1 MRIPLHK
8 RIFLNFVLVIALF
21 GVLGAVLSA
30 VLINRTT
37 LDEAQRRVSLDL
49 RSAWDVL
56 HNEMDRLQLFVT
68 VLSTGKRVDDAYAI
82 PDSPANRV
90 ALEQV
95 RRQCGLDFLALTDS
109 KGQVLVRSLEPYK
122 TGDILS
128 NDPFVAGALKGE
140 TRKGLALLSQ
150 QRLRDEGGNLEER
163 AFMVFEPTPKSKVR
177 AKTSESAGM
186 ALVAAAPVLDE
197 GGKVIGALYAGLLL
211 NRNHGLVDKIRSIV
225 FENKTYQGQPLG
237 TVTIFQWDCRV
248 ATNVILVNGNRA
260 IGTRVSEEVYDK
272 VLENGLNWY
281 DRAFVV
287 KDWYLSA
294 YDPIHDI
301 HGKVVGILYVGVL
314 AKQYDDLKWD
324 LWKLYG
330 AISGGVGIFVLAI
343 GLIFARRLTGSISRL
358 AEAAGKI
365 GSGNLDLNVKE
376 PKADDEVK
384 DLTQAFNLMTAS
396 LKERDEK
403 LRTTYS
409 ALEQSNKSLGEM
421 NRNYLDMLG
430 FVSHELKNTLGVIY
444 TSARALDAG
453 IVGTLSDAQAALARN
468 IAKSIDGAVRMTRN
482 YLDLA
487 RIEKGEL
494 RVIPK
499 VMEMIGEIID
509 PLLEELKPVID
520 QQGVTIEKRLPG
532 AIVLKGDTALL
543 KIAYRNLLDNA
554 LKYGNK
560 GGRIRLGFEE
570 KNGALHFEVWNE
582 GKGLTAEQIARL
594 FEKFVRFESHA
605 EATRSTGLGLF
616 ITREII
622 MKHKGEILA
631 ESEPGQWMR
640 FRFTLPLA
648 TPTHGLEEKG
658 EGKEAPKE
666 ESHDKKEGAGH

>member
-21 GVLGAVLSA
+21 GILGAVLSA

-56 HNEMDRLQLFVT
+56 HNEMDRLQLFVS
-68 VLSTGKRVDDAYAI
+68 VLSTGKRVDDAYAR
-82 PDSPANRV
+82 PDSPSNQV
-90 ALEQV
+90 ALEEV
-95 RRQCGLDFLALTDS
+95 RRQCGFDFLSLTDS
-109 KGQVLVRSLEPYK
+109 KGQVLVRTLDPYK
-122 TGDILS
+122 TGDYLS

-140 TRKGLALLSQ
+140 TRKGIALLGQ
-150 QRLRDEGGNLEER
+150 QRLRDEGGNLQER
-163 AFMVFEPTPKSKVR
+163 SFMVFEPTPKSKLR
-177 AKTSESAGM
+177 AKTSESSGM

-211 NRNHGLVDKIRSIV
+211 NRNHALVDKIRSIV
-225 FENKTYQGQPLG
+225 FEDKMYQGQPLG
-237 TVTIFQWDCRV
+237 AVTIFQWDCRI
-248 ATNVILVNGNRA
+248 ATNVILANGNRA

-294 YDPIHDI
+294 YDPIHDTD
-301 HGKVVGILYVGVL
+301 GKVVGILYVGVL

-330 AISGGVGIFVLAI
+330 AISGGVAIFVLAI

-365 GSGNLDLNVKE
+365 GGGNLDLNVKE
-376 PKADDEVK
+376 PKADDEVR
-384 DLTQAFNLMTAS
+384 DLTQAFNVMAGS

-403 LRTTYS
+403 LRAANE
-409 ALEQSNKSLGEM
+409 ALEQTNTSLEQMNK
-421 NRNYLDMLG
+421 NYLDMLG

-453 IVGTLSDAQAALARN
+453 IVGSLTEAQAALAHN
-468 IAKSIDGAVRMTRN
+468 ISKSIDGAVRMTRN

-499 VMEMIGEIID
+499 ETDMITEIIE
-509 PLLEELKPVID
+509 PLLDELKPMID
-520 QQGVTIEKRLPG
+520 QQGVTIEKHLPG
-532 AIVLKGDTALL
+532 AIVLRGDTALL

-554 LKYGNK
+554 LKYGKK
-560 GGRIRLGFEE
+560 GGRIRLGCEE
-570 KNGALHFEVWNE
+570 KNESFHFEVWNE
-582 GKGLTAEQIARL
+582 GKGLTSEQVSRL
-594 FEKFVRFESHA
+594 FEKFVRFEGQT

-622 MKHKGEILA
+622 TKHHGEIWA

-640 FRFTLPLA
+640 FRFTLPLSR
-648 TPTHGLEEKG
+648 PSHPPGGESKG
-658 EGKEAPKE
+658 EGE
-666 ESHDKKEGAGH
+666 EVRKGRNL

>member
-8 RIFLNFVLVIALF
+8 RIFLNFVLVLGLF
-21 GVLGAVLSA
+21 GVLCAVLSA

-56 HNEMDRLQLFVT
+56 YNEMDRLQLFVT
-68 VLSTGKRVDDAYAI
+68 VLSTGKRVDDAYAD
-82 PDSPANRV
+82 PHAPSHRV
-90 ALEQV
+90 ALEKV
-95 RRQCGLDFLALTDS
+95 RRQCGFDFLSLTNS
-109 KGQVLVRSLEPYK
+109 EGRVLVRSLEPYR
-122 TGDILS
+122 TGDYLA
-128 NDPFVAGALKGE
+128 NDPFVSAALKGE
-140 TRKGLALLSQ
+140 TRKGIVLLSQ
-150 QRLRDEGGNLEER
+150 QRLRDEGGDLEER

-177 AKTSESAGM
+177 AKSSESSGM
-186 ALVAAAPVLDE
+186 ALVAAAPLLDD
-197 GGKVIGALYAGLLL
+197 GGKVLGALYAGLLL

-225 FENKTYQGQPLG
+225 FENKMYRGQPLG
-237 TVTIFQWDCRV
+237 TVTIFQWDCRI
-248 ATNVILVNGNRA
+248 ATNVILANGNRA

-272 VLENGLNWY
+272 VLENGLHWY

-301 HGKVVGILYVGVL
+301 DGKVVGILYVGVL

-330 AISGGVGIFVLAI
+330 AVSGGAGLLVLAI

-365 GSGNLDLNVKE
+365 GKGNLELSVKE
-376 PKADDEVK
+376 PKENDEVK
-384 DLTQAFNLMTAS
+384 DLTQAFNLMAAR
-396 LKERDEK
+396 LKERDVA
-403 LRTTYS
+403 LRATNE
-409 ALEQSNKSLGEM
+409 ALERSNQSLQEM

-444 TSARALDAG
+444 TSARALDG
-453 IVGTLSDAQAALARN
+453 GLVGPLTDAQAGLAHN

-494 RVIPK
+494 KVVPK
-499 VMEMIGEIID
+499 DMDMVREVID
-509 PLLEELKPVID
+509 PLLDELKPMLD
-520 QQGVTIEKRLPG
+520 QQGVTVEKQLPET
-532 AIVLKGDTALL
+532 IILEGDAALL

-554 LKYGNK
+554 LKYGK
-560 GGRIRLGFEE
+560 KEGTIRLGFEE
-570 KNGALHFEVWNE
+570 KNDGFHFEVWNE
-582 GKGLTAEQIARL
+582 GKGLTPLQIAKL
-594 FEKFVRFESHA
+594 FEKFVRFEGRT
-605 EATRSTGLGLF
+605 EAARSTGLGLF
-616 ITREII
+616 IT
-622 MKHKGEILA
+622 KEILKKHDGKIQA

-640 FRFTLPLA
+640 FRFVLPRK
-648 TPTHGLEEKG
+648 GIKKDGEK
-658 EGKEAPKE
+658 
-666 ESHDKKEGAGH
+666 

>member
-1 MRIPLHK
+1 
-8 RIFLNFVLVIALF
+8 
-21 GVLGAVLSA
+21 
-30 VLINRTT
+30 
-37 LDEAQRRVSLDL
+37 
-49 RSAWDVL
+49 
-56 HNEMDRLQLFVT
+56 
-68 VLSTGKRVDDAYAI
+68 
-82 PDSPANRV
+82 
-90 ALEQV
+90 
-95 RRQCGLDFLALTDS
+95 
-109 KGQVLVRSLEPYK
+109 
-122 TGDILS
+122 
-128 NDPFVAGALKGE
+128 
-140 TRKGLALLSQ
+140 
-150 QRLRDEGGNLEER
+150 
-163 AFMVFEPTPKSKVR
+163 
-177 AKTSESAGM
+177 M
-186 ALVAAAPVLDE
+186 ALVAAAPVLDD

-237 TVTIFQWDCRV
+237 TVTIFQWDCRI
-248 ATNVILVNGNRA
+248 ATNVILANGNRA

-294 YDPIHDI
+294 YDPIHDVD
-301 HGKVVGILYVGVL
+301 GKVVGILYVGVL

-358 AEAAGKI
+358 AVAAGKI

-376 PKADDEVK
+376 PKTDDEVK

-403 LRTTYS
+403 LRATNE
-409 ALEQSNKSLGEM
+409 ALEQSNKSLEEM

-453 IVGTLSDAQAALARN
+453 IVGALSEAQAALARN

-509 PLLEELKPVID
+509 PLLEELRPVID

-532 AIVLKGDTALL
+532 AIVLKGDTALI

-560 GGRIRLGFEE
+560 GGKIRLFCEE
-570 KNGALHFEVWNE
+570 KDGSFHFEVWNE
-582 GKGLTAEQIARL
+582 GKGLTSAQLSRL

-622 MKHKGEILA
+622 TKHHGDIQA
-631 ESEPGQWMR
+631 ESEAGHWMR

-648 TPTHGLEEKG
+648 TPSHGVEDKG
-658 EGKEAPKE
+658 EGEEDRKGKSDGKE
-666 ESHDKKEGAGH
+666 EGPGH

>member
-1 MRIPLHK
+1 MHK

-68 VLSTGKRVDDAYAI
+68 VLSTGKRVDDAFAI

-128 NDPFVAGALKGE
+128 NDPFVSGALKGE

-248 ATNVILVNGNRA
+248 ATNVILANGNRA

-409 ALEQSNKSLGEM
+409 ALEQSNKSLEEM

-554 LKYGNK
+554 LKYGRK

>member
-21 GVLGAVLSA
+21 GILGAVLSA

-56 HNEMDRLQLFVT
+56 HNEMDRLQLFVS
-68 VLSTGKRVDDAYAI
+68 VLSTGKRVDEAYDR
-82 PDSPANRV
+82 PDSPAGRV
-90 ALEQV
+90 ALEEV
-95 RRQCGLDFLALTDS
+95 RKQGGFDFLSLTDS

-122 TGDILS
+122 TGDYLS
-128 NDPFVAGALKGE
+128 NDPLVSGALKGE
-140 TRKGLALLSQ
+140 TRKGIVLLSP

-163 AFMVFEPTPKSKVR
+163 AFTVFEPTPKSKVR
-177 AKTSESAGM
+177 AKTSESSGM
-186 ALVAAAPVLDE
+186 ALVAAAPVLDD

-225 FENKTYQGQPLG
+225 FEDKMYQGQPLG
-237 TVTIFQWDCRV
+237 TVTIFQWDCRI
-248 ATNVILVNGNRA
+248 ATNVILANGNRA

-272 VLENGLNWY
+272 VLENGLHWY

-294 YDPIHDI
+294 YDPIHDVE
-301 HGKVVGILYVGVL
+301 GKVVGILYVGVL

-330 AISGGVGIFVLAI
+330 AISAGVGIFVLAI

-365 GSGNLDLNVKE
+365 GKGNLDLSVKE

-384 DLTQAFNLMTAS
+384 DLTQAFNLMAAS
-396 LKERDEK
+396 LKERDEA
-403 LRTTYS
+403 LRATNE
-409 ALEQSNKSLGEM
+409 ALERSNHSLQEM

-453 IVGTLSDAQAALARN
+453 LVGPLSDAQAGLAHN

-494 RVIPK
+494 KVVPKNMDMVREVIQ
-499 VMEMIGEIID
+499 
-509 PLLEELKPVID
+509 PLLDELKPMID
-520 QQGVTIEKRLPG
+520 QQGVSIEKKLPEG
-532 AIVLKGDTALL
+532 IILEGDAALL

-554 LKYGNK
+554 LKYGK
-560 GGRIRLGFEE
+560 KEGAIRLSCEE
-570 KNGALHFEVWNE
+570 KDDGFHFEVWNE
-582 GKGLTAEQIARL
+582 GKGLTPEQVSRL
-594 FEKFVRFESHA
+594 FEKFVRFEGQT

-616 ITREII
+616 ITKEILS
-622 MKHKGEILA
+622 KHHGEIRA

-640 FRFTLPLA
+640 FRFTLP
-648 TPTHGLEEKG
+648 PSPPSPGGGGKG
-658 EGKEAPKE
+658 EEARKGGPQ
-666 ESHDKKEGAGH
+666 